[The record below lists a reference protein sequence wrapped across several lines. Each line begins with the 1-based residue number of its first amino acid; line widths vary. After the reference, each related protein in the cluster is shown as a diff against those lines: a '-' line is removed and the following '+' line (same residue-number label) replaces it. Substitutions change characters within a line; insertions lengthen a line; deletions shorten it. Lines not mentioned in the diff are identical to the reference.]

1 MNKIIYIF
9 LLTFSTL
16 SFADFSEQ
24 KIVSHF
30 FDEADQKLSDLSKLK
45 PQKLTSDDLRSYLK
59 DLHLSAINIYFTVTK
74 NSKMTKT
81 ESALLLK
88 EMQMRYETNING
100 LMNSYDAST
109 LK

>member
-45 PQKLTSDDLRSYLK
+45 P
-59 DLHLSAINIYFTVTK
+59 
-74 NSKMTKT
+74 
-81 ESALLLK
+81 
-88 EMQMRYETNING
+88 
-100 LMNSYDAST
+100 
-109 LK
+109 